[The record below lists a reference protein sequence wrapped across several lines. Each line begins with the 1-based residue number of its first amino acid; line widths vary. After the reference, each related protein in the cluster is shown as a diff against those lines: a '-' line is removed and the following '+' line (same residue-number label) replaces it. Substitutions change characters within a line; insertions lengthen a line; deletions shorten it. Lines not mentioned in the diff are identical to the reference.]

1 MNEIVPIQ
9 RLIFEIRGQQVMLDR
24 DLAMLYGV
32 ETKVLN
38 QAVRRNLNRF
48 PPDFMFTLKVSEYQ
62 EVVTNCDRFASLK
75 YSTVMPHAF
84 TEHGIIMLASV
95 LRSEVAIQMSV
106 QITRAFVAMRQYISL
121 PPQERLQQLEQKVD
135 GIKEYI
141 EEILS
146 DQNDIN
152 EETQAQ
158 LELINKALAGLLV
171 QPKPTN
177 KALAGLLVQP
187 KPTNKPIKPIGFA
200 TYDTD
205 K

>member
-1 MNEIVPIQ
+1 MNKLNTERMNEILPIQ

-48 PPDFMFTLKVSEYQ
+48 PPDFMFTLKLSEYQ

-75 YSTVMPHAF
+75 YSSVMPHAF

-106 QITRAFVAMRQYISL
+106 QITRVFVAMRQYISL
-121 PPQERLQQLEQKVD
+121 PPQERLKQLEQKVD
-135 GIKEYI
+135 SIKEYI

-171 QPKPTN
+171 QQKPT
-177 KALAGLLVQP
+177 K
-187 KPTNKPIKPIGFA
+187 KTIKPIGFA

>member
-1 MNEIVPIQ
+1 MNKLNTERMNEILPIQ
-9 RLIFEIRGQQVMLDR
+9 RLIFAIRGQQVMLDR

-48 PPDFMFTLKVSEYQ
+48 PPDFMFTLKLSEYQ

-75 YSTVMPHAF
+75 YSSVMPHAF

-106 QITRAFVAMRQYISL
+106 QITRVFVAMRQYISL
-121 PPQERLQQLEQKVD
+121 PPQERLKQLEQKVD
-135 GIKEYI
+135 SIKEYI

-177 KALAGLLVQP
+177 K
-187 KPTNKPIKPIGFA
+187 PIKPIGFA

>member
-1 MNEIVPIQ
+1 MNDIAPIQ
-9 RLIFEIRGQQVMLDR
+9 QLIFEIRGQRVMLDR

-32 ETKVLN
+32 EPKRLN
-38 QAVRRNLNRF
+38 EQVKRNIDRF
-48 PPDFMFTLKVSEYQ
+48 PPDFMFTLKVPEFQ
-62 EVVTNCDRFASLK
+62 EVVAKCDRLASLK
-75 YSTVMPHAF
+75 YSSVAPRAF

-121 PPQERLQQLEQKVD
+121 PPQERLVQLEQKVD
-135 GIKEYI
+135 GIKDYI
-141 EEILS
+141 EEILA

-158 LELINKALAGLLV
+158 LELINQALAGLLV
-171 QPKPTN
+171 QQASTPKP
-177 KALAGLLVQP
+177 V
-187 KPTNKPIKPIGFA
+187 KPIGFS

-205 K
+205 EDK

>member
-1 MNEIVPIQ
+1 MNKLNTERMNEIAPIQ

-48 PPDFMFTLKVSEYQ
+48 PPDFMFTLKLSEYQ

-75 YSTVMPHAF
+75 YSSVMPHAF

-121 PPQERLQQLEQKVD
+121 PPQERLKQLEQKVD
-135 GIKEYI
+135 SIKEYI

-158 LELINKALAGLLV
+158 LELINKALAGLFV
-171 QPKPTN
+171 QQKPT
-177 KALAGLLVQP
+177 KKTIKPLASQH
-187 KPTNKPIKPIGFA
+187 TIQTNNSNKPK
-200 TYDTD
+200 
-205 K
+205 

>member
-1 MNEIVPIQ
+1 METMNEIIPLQ
-9 RLIFEIRGQQVMLDR
+9 RLIFEIRGQRVMLDR
-24 DLAMLYGV
+24 DLALLYGV
-32 ETKVLN
+32 EPKALN
-38 QAVRRNLNRF
+38 QAVKRNIDRF

-62 EVVTNCDRFASLK
+62 EVVTNCDRFESLK
-75 YSTVMPHAF
+75 YSSVMPHAF

-121 PPQERLQQLEQKVD
+121 PPQERLRQLEQKVD
-135 GIKEYI
+135 GIKDYI

-171 QPKPTN
+171 QQAPT
-177 KALAGLLVQP
+177 P
-187 KPTNKPIKPIGFA
+187 KPIKPIGFA
-200 TYDTD
+200 SYDTED

>member
-1 MNEIVPIQ
+1 MKTKDETALIQ
-9 RLIFEIRGQQVMLDR
+9 NLIFEIRGQRVMLDR

-38 QAVRRNLNRF
+38 QAVKRNLNRF
-48 PPDFMFTLKVSEYQ
+48 PPDFMFTLKVTEFQ

-75 YSTVMPHAF
+75 YSAVTPHAF

-121 PPQERLQQLEQKVD
+121 PPQERLLQLEQKVD
-135 GIKEYI
+135 GIKGYI
-141 EEILS
+141 EEILA

-158 LELINKALAGLLV
+158 LELINQALAGLLV
-171 QPKPTN
+171 QQASTP
-177 KALAGLLVQP
+177 
-187 KPTNKPIKPIGFA
+187 KPIKPIGFA
-200 TYDTD
+200 TYDID
-205 K
+205 EK

>member
-1 MNEIVPIQ
+1 
-9 RLIFEIRGQQVMLDR
+9 MLDR

-32 ETKVLN
+32 EPKRLN
-38 QAVRRNLNRF
+38 EQVKRNIDRF

-62 EVVTNCDRFASLK
+62 DVVANCDRFESLK
-75 YSTVMPHAF
+75 HSTVMPHAF

-121 PPQERLQQLEQKVD
+121 PPQERLKQLEQKVD

-141 EEILS
+141 EEILA

-171 QPKPTN
+171 Q
-177 KALAGLLVQP
+177 KALP
-187 KPTNKPIKPIGFA
+187 SKPIKPIGFA
-200 TYDTD
+200 SYDTED
-205 K
+205 N

>member
-1 MNEIVPIQ
+1 MNDIIPIQ
-9 RLIFEIRGQQVMLDR
+9 QFIFEIRGQRVMLDR

-32 ETKVLN
+32 EPKRLN
-38 QAVRRNLNRF
+38 EQVKRNIDRF
-48 PPDFMFTLKVSEYQ
+48 PPDFMFMLKVPEYQ
-62 EVVTNCDRFASLK
+62 EVVANCDRFASLK
-75 YSTVMPHAF
+75 YSAVMPRAF

-121 PPQERLQQLEQKVD
+121 PPQERLLQLEQKVD
-135 GIKEYI
+135 GIKDYI

-152 EETQAQ
+152 EENRAQ
-158 LELINKALAGLLV
+158 LELINQALAGLLV
-171 QPKPTN
+171 QQKTTQKPHR
-177 KALAGLLVQP
+177 
-187 KPTNKPIKPIGFA
+187 PIGFA
-200 TYDTD
+200 TYDTEN

>member
-1 MNEIVPIQ
+1 MNKLNTERMNEIVPIQ

-32 ETKVLN
+32 ETKVL
-38 QAVRRNLNRF
+38 
-48 PPDFMFTLKVSEYQ
+48 
-62 EVVTNCDRFASLK
+62 DRFASLK
-75 YSTVMPHAF
+75 YSSVMPHAF

-106 QITRAFVAMRQYISL
+106 QITRVFVAMRQYISL
-121 PPQERLQQLEQKVD
+121 PPQERLKQLEQKVD
-135 GIKEYI
+135 SIKEYI

-171 QPKPTN
+171 QQKPT
-177 KALAGLLVQP
+177 K
-187 KPTNKPIKPIGFA
+187 KTIKPIGFA

>member
-48 PPDFMFTLKVSEYQ
+48 PPD
-62 EVVTNCDRFASLK
+62 TNCDRFASLK
-75 YSTVMPHAF
+75 YSSVMPHAF

-106 QITRAFVAMRQYISL
+106 QITRVFVAMRQYISL
-121 PPQERLQQLEQKVD
+121 PPQERLKQLEQKVD
-135 GIKEYI
+135 SIKEYI

-171 QPKPTN
+171 QQKPT
-177 KALAGLLVQP
+177 K
-187 KPTNKPIKPIGFA
+187 KTIKPIGFA